1 MILLYHKYLFL
12 VIFLVNYSLLT
23 KAQDIVKQDNFDV
36 KFYWLDLKVSD
47 TSTYLEGKA
56 RVDVEILKQTD
67 SLALNMGHQL
77 LVSKVTVDGVNSNYF
92 HEKDILYVL
101 SDKFQSYKKISIE
114 VYYEGNGNDSLN
126 DGAMFK
132 GNNNYGPV
140 VYTLAEPFATKYWF
154 PCKEVLS
161 DKADSVYI
169 YLTVPRGQ
177 KAGSNGILKKTT
189 EIDEGHLQFQW
200 ESKYPV
206 SYYLISMAV
215 ADFYDYTFYVDLND
229 TIKGMPVV
237 NYIYNNEQYLAD
249 NKSSIDATGDMLIAF
264 SELFGV
270 YPFYKEK
277 YGHCLTTLGGGME
290 HQTMTTLGG
299 FGFDLVSHE
308 LAHQWFGDYVTCKY
322 WNDIWINEGFA
333 SYGEYLARE
342 KIKGRQSA
350 EDWMVYTQAL
360 VLAKNDGSVYVPEVE
375 VGTSKRIF
383 DNILS
388 YKKGASIIHMIR
400 FELGSDTLF
409 FDFLKLFLERY
420 KFNTASGEDLKSVLE
435 DISGRSFED
444 FFNEWY
450 YGQGYP
456 IIQYGWYQNNDTL
469 FVTTNQTTSAP
480 DITPFF
486 HIKLQFK
493 LVLPIGDTIVEG
505 RMGEKGQVFKF
516 YMPSP
521 VYSIV
526 VDPNNF
532 LLKKTQELG
541 ASDSSEA
548 KLRPLLFF
556 PNPAGDEINL
566 FSRSIYKPVDL
577 LVYNIDG
584 THIKTYTNV
593 NPLGS
598 TIKLTDFD
606 RGVYMFKVSSGS
618 TSAMY
623 KIIKH

>member
-1 MILLYHKYLFL
+1 MVSLYHKYLYL
-12 VIFLVNYSLLT
+12 VVLLVNFTLIA
-23 KAQDIVKQDNFDV
+23 KAQDIIKQDNFDV
-36 KFYWLDLKVSD
+36 KFYWLDLEVSD
-47 TSTYLEGKA
+47 TSTYIKGKT
-56 RVDVEILKQTD
+56 RIDVELLEPTD
-67 SLALNMGHQL
+67 TLALNMGQQL
-77 LVSKVTVDGVNSNYF
+77 FVSKVMVDGVSSNYH
-92 HEKDILYVL
+92 HEKDLLYVF
-101 SDKFQSYKKISIE
+101 SGEFQTGERISIE
-114 VYYEGNGNDSLN
+114 VYYEGDANDSLN
-126 DGAMFK
+126 EGAMFK
-132 GNNNYGPV
+132 GNNNYGSV

-154 PCKEVLS
+154 PCKEVLG
-161 DKADSVYI
+161 DKADSVFI

-177 KAGSNGILKKTT
+177 KAGSNGILKKTF

-200 ESKYPV
+200 ESRYPV

-229 TIKGMPVV
+229 TITGMPVV

-249 NKSSIDATGDMLIAF
+249 NKNSIDATGDMLIAF

-322 WNDIWINEGFA
+322 WNDIWINEGLA

-342 KIKGRQSA
+342 KIKGIQSA
-350 EDWMVYTQAL
+350 EDWMGYTQAL
-360 VLAKNDGSVYVPEVE
+360 VLAVNDGSVYVPEME

-409 FDFLKLFLERY
+409 FNFLKLFLERY
-420 KFNTASGEDLKSVLE
+420 KFGTASGEDLRSVLE
-435 DISGRSFED
+435 DISNRSFED

-469 FVTTNQTTSAP
+469 FVTTSQTTSAP

-486 HIKLQFK
+486 HVKLQLK
-493 LVLPIGDTIVEG
+493 LVLPIGDTIVED
-505 RMGEKGQVFKF
+505 RMEEKEQVFKF
-516 YMPSP
+516 YIPSP
-521 VYSIV
+521 VYNIV
-526 VDPNNF
+526 VDPSNF

-548 KLRPLLFF
+548 KLLPLLFF
-556 PNPAGDEINL
+556 PNPASDEINL

-584 THIKTYTNV
+584 THIKTYTNI

-606 RGVYMFKVSSGS
+606 RGVYLFKVSSGS